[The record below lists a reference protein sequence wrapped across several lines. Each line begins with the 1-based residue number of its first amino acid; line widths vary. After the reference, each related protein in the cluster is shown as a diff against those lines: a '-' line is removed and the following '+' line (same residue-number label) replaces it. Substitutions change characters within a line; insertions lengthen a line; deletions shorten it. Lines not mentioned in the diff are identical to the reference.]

1 MATQF
6 SVLAWRIPGM
16 AEPGGLTSMESHRVR
31 HYWNDLAAAAAIKF
45 FKLYKIS
52 ILYVNILNL
61 IDIFIFLN
69 L

>member
-1 MATQF
+1 MATHF

-16 AEPGGLTSMESHRVR
+16 AEPGRLKSMGSHRVR
-31 HYWNDLAAAAAIKF
+31 HYWNELAAAATIKF
-45 FKLYKIS
+45 FKLYKTS